1 MLGVYLVLLKDVC
14 KEENLGC
21 GNGTELKT
29 EKEGLGDFASYI
41 LQTRNNGE
49 KIMISRI
56 KVCLQR

>member
-1 MLGVYLVLLKDVC
+1 MLLKDVC

-49 KIMISRI
+49 KIMISHI